1 MKEVQMRPLVTHNL
15 LKAYTRPEAL
25 GGPAPAAGGG
35 FGALLAETIGKTADA
50 HRLASGTIPAAAI
63 DAGIDV
69 HQVMIA
75 QEEASITF
83 ELLMEVR
90 NKLLEGYQQLMA
102 MQV

>member
-1 MKEVQMRPLVTHNL
+1 MKEVNLRPLVTHNL
-15 LKAYTRPEAL
+15 LKAY
-25 GGPAPAAGGG
+25 GPQATPPAAGSG
-35 FGALLAETIGKTADA
+35 FGNLLADALAKTAGA
-50 HRLASGTIPAAAI
+50 HERSTTTLAAAVL
-63 DAGIDV
+63 DQGIDV

-90 NKLLEGYQQLMA
+90 NKLLEGYQQLMQ

>member
-1 MKEVQMRPLVTHNL
+1 MKEVQLRPLVTHNL

-25 GGPAPAAGGG
+25 GGPAPAAGG

-50 HRLASGTIPAAAI
+50 QRLAGGTIAAAAV

>member
-1 MKEVQMRPLVTHNL
+1 MKEVNLRPLVTHNL
-15 LKAYTRPEAL
+15 LKTYGREAT
-25 GGPAPAAGGG
+25 PAAPGGS
-35 FGALLAETIGKTADA
+35 FGALLAASLEQTGAA
-50 HRLASGTIPAAAI
+50 HQRGAAALPAAVL
-63 DAGIDV
+63 DQGIEV

-90 NKLLEGYQQLMA
+90 NKLMEGYQQLMQ

>member
-1 MKEVQMRPLVTHNL
+1 MKEVQLRPLVTHNL

-25 GGPAPAAGGG
+25 GGPAPAGNG
-35 FGALLAETIGKTADA
+35 FGALLAETIGKTAEA
-50 HRLASGTIPAAAI
+50 HRLAAGTIPAAAM

>member
-1 MKEVQMRPLVTHNL
+1 MKEVNLRPLVTHNL
-15 LKAYTRPEAL
+15 LKAYSRPEAL
-25 GGPAPAAGGG
+25 AGPAPASGGS
-35 FGALLAETIGKTADA
+35 FGTLLAETIGKTAEA
-50 HRLASGTIPAAAI
+50 HRMAANTIPAAAL

>member
-1 MKEVQMRPLVTHNL
+1 MKEVNLRPLVTHNL
-15 LKAYTRPEAL
+15 LKAYDRQAAAP
-25 GGPAPAAGGG
+25 PAASS
-35 FGALLAETIGKTADA
+35 FSALLAESLDKTAGVHQRGA
-50 HRLASGTIPAAAI
+50 ATIPAAVL

-90 NKLLEGYQQLMA
+90 NKLLEGYQQLMQ